1 VVIDPGHNGANGA
14 HPEIINQLVD
24 AGFGETKPCN
34 TTGTSTNAGYAEHEF
49 TWAVAGDLKSILE
62 NQGVVVV
69 MTRDSDDGVGPCVN
83 ERAAI
88 GNDNNAAAVVSIHGD
103 GAASGDRGFY
113 AMTAQRD
120 PAGSDMAALSMDL
133 ASEVRDQL
141 VAAGLSPSN
150 YVGSGGLWTR
160 DDLGG
165 LNLSVRPT
173 TMIEMGNMRD
183 SQDASLMTSEDGQL
197 QMAKGIAAGIIAYLQ
212 SH

>member
-1 VVIDPGHNGANGA
+1 MVIDPGHNGANGA

-49 TWAVAGDLKSILE
+49 TWAVAGDVKSILE

-133 ASEVRDQL
+133 ASR
-141 VAAGLSPSN
+141 GP
-150 YVGSGGLWTR
+150 
-160 DDLGG
+160 
-165 LNLSVRPT
+165 RPT
-173 TMIEMGNMRD
+173 GRRRAQPE
-183 SQDASLMTSEDGQL
+183 QL
-197 QMAKGIAAGIIAYLQ
+197 RRQRRAVDPR
-212 SH
+212 